1 MKAAIAP
8 ERAVMVVSD
17 RRRLRERALAG
28 LAREA
33 AQAGAD
39 WFQLREKDLG
49 GAALLRQAREVVAA
63 AQGSRL
69 RVAVNGRADVARAAG
84 AQGVHLPEQGLPAR
98 DVRETFPD
106 LEVGVSCHAL
116 DAARRAQD
124 AGAHYVVL
132 GPVFAT
138 TGKDRP
144 LGLPALA
151 EAVRALGVPLLAIG
165 GITAANVASVWA
177 TGVAGVAAI
186 GAFLDAPLREVVPLL
201 KRADAPAAP

>member
-1 MKAAIAP
+1 ML
-8 ERAVMVVSD
+8 MVVSD
-17 RRRLRERALAG
+17 RRRMQGRTLAD
-28 LAREA
+28 LARA
-33 AQAGAD
+33 AAREGAD

-49 GAALLRQAREVVAA
+49 GAALLREARAVVAA
-63 AQGSRL
+63 AAGSRL
-69 RVAVNGRADVARAAG
+69 RVAVNGRPDVARAAG
-84 AQGVHLPEQGLPAR
+84 AQGVHLPERGLPAR
-98 DVRETFPD
+98 DVRQTFPE

-116 DAARRAQD
+116 DAARRAED

-151 EAVRALGVPLLAIG
+151 AAVRALRLPLLAIG
-165 GITAANVASVWA
+165 GITPANVGSVWA

-186 GAFLDAPLREVVPLL
+186 GAFLDAPLHQVVPLL
-201 KRADAPAAP
+201 KRPHAPAGP